1 MIDRDKYWKR
11 ISEVEEEMEAM
22 GFDIV
27 EYETG
32 PGPES
37 RIIFKMS
44 NPGPDYNQVY
54 ASTELSNFEL
64 TDYQFDMWKDEFL
77 QTITRRM
84 A

>member
-1 MIDRDKYWKR
+1 MIDRDKYWER
-11 ISEVEEEMEAM
+11 ISEVEEAMEAM

-27 EYETG
+27 EYETD
-32 PGPES
+32 

-44 NPGPDYNQVY
+44 NPGPEYNQVY

>member
-11 ISEVEEEMEAM
+11 IFEVEEAMEAM

-27 EYETG
+27 EYETD
-32 PGPES
+32 

-44 NPGPDYNQVY
+44 NPGPEYNQVY

>member
-11 ISEVEEEMEAM
+11 ISEVEEAMEAM

-27 EYETG
+27 EYETD
-32 PGPES
+32 

-44 NPGPDYNQVY
+44 NPGPEYNQVY
-54 ASTELSNFEL
+54 ASTELNNFEL